1 MKLHYEYISIMYTTI
16 HFMLKAFETNVS
28 NTLEAMENEGLINPH
43 VDDGDYDH
51 LADMVRERIGNFHEW
66 KASKRHLRGV
76 GAGVK
81 DIEIR
86 MENDLPRGN
95 TLQGAF
101 RLVSN
106 PVDAA
111 RLIREQ
117 FGDIATYNQYRS
129 IQMALAKSGL
139 NHTDEVRSILMEH
152 FPSDDHL
159 STIEA
164 HLFHNDNW
172 TPID

>member
-1 MKLHYEYISIMYTTI
+1 MKLHYEYISITVKNIYN
-16 HFMLKAFETNVS
+16 MLKAFESTVS
-28 NTLEAMENEGLINPH
+28 DTLEAMENEGL
-43 VDDGDYDH
+43 VDSHTDDSDYER

-76 GAGVK
+76 GDGVK

-86 MENDLPRGN
+86 MEDDLPRGD
-95 TLQGAF
+95 TLHGAF

-111 RLIREQ
+111 RLIRKQ
-117 FGDIATYNQYRS
+117 FGDIATHNQYRT
-129 IQMALAKSGL
+129 IQMALAKSGP

-152 FPSDDHL
+152 FPSDEHV

-172 TPID
+172 TPVD